1 MPLQGEFFQNPGGTA
16 GFYDYQIEHS
26 CLFDKD
32 NNSYINRTLG
42 TVTANTAGTFSFWW
56 KRADIDGTTH
66 QLFHTYDG
74 GGINTY
80 YESDDR
86 LMFTVSNGSNGGENM
101 YTDGKYRDSTGWT
114 HIVFA
119 VNTNQGSNNDRAKVY
134 INGVDNTSS
143 GLNATINSGTVFK
156 YNKTSNNV
164 YFGHNIGATIPP
176 DGYLAE
182 FIHVDGQQLV
192 ATDFGEFKNGVWKP
206 IDYAGSYGAQGA
218 RLKFENASDLG
229 NDSSGNNNDWT
240 LNNITAEHQVLDSPT
255 FGS

>member
-1 MPLQGEFFQNPGGTA
+1 MLQGEFFQNPGGGGA
-16 GFYDYQIEHS
+16 FYDYQIEQS
-26 CLFDKD
+26 CRFDKAS
-32 NNSYINRTLG
+32 NSYINRTLG

-56 KRADIDGTTH
+56 KRGNIDSTTH
-66 QLFHTYDG
+66 QLLFVNDG

-86 LMFTVSNGSNGGENM
+86 LMFSTNNSGGAENM
-101 YTDGKYRDSTGWT
+101 YTDGKYRDPNGWT

-119 VNTNQGSNNDRAKVY
+119 VNTNQGSNNDRCKVY
-134 INGVDNTSS
+134 INGIDNTSS
-143 GLNATINSGTVFK
+143 GLNATINSGNVFK
-156 YNKTSNNV
+156 YNKTGNNL
-164 YFGHNIGATIPP
+164 YFGHNTGATINP

-192 ATDFGEFKNGVWKP
+192 ATDLGEFKNGVWKP

-240 LNNITAEHQVLDSPT
+240 VNNMGADHQVLDSPT
-255 FGS
+255 FGE